1 MPGNRNREIAF
12 DNHLKTALTADDN
25 PLSAK
30 VKSGSIVVGIAKKKT
45 KKKTNGKSIL
55 AIVNHLNDPVQNF
68 VCSS

>member
-30 VKSGSIVVGIAKKKT
+30 VKSSSIVVRIAQKKKP
-45 KKKTNGKSIL
+45 KKQKKREI
-55 AIVNHLNDPVQNF
+55 HLSNRQSP
-68 VCSS
+68 

>member
-30 VKSGSIVVGIAKKKT
+30 VKSGLIVVRIAQKKK
-45 KKKTNGKSIL
+45 KEKHGKSIL

-68 VCSS
+68 VCST